1 MSGSSQPTS
10 QSVSPPVVK
19 GDATDLLNVKAG
31 EVTLFPGGPDNLYRL
46 QEGLIRIHT
55 VDDEGNGLTLRY
67 VKPGGF
73 FGEESLVGLPRRYFA
88 EAVTPSAIRVMSPA
102 TLTPQDNLTLTTHL
116 VEAMER
122 LYRSL
127 YRLSGKRLKAR
138 IAAELL
144 DLQDSAL
151 ATTGPGGE
159 AVVHITHDDLAAA
172 VGSVRETV
180 TKVVGELSRQGAIHA
195 GYGKISLTS
204 PAVLRTIAGE

>member
-1 MSGSSQPTS
+1 MNNAVQPNNYADVLTFI
-10 QSVSPPVVK
+10 P
-19 GDATDLLNVKAG
+19 G
-31 EVTLFPGGPDNLYRL
+31 EVVLFPGKPDNIYRVS
-46 QEGLIRIHT
+46 EGLIRIHT

-67 VKPGGF
+67 VKPGGY
-73 FGEESLVGLPRRYFA
+73 FGEEAICGIQRRYFA
-88 EAVTPSAIRVMSPA
+88 EAVTSSSVEVISPVTLSAEE
-102 TLTPQDNLTLTTHL
+102 NLDVTAHL

-151 ATTGPGGE
+151 ATTGARDE
-159 AVVHITHDDLAAA
+159 SVVHITHDDLAAA

-180 TKVVGELSRQGAIHA
+180 TKVVGELSREGAISA
-195 GYGKISLTS
+195 GYGKIALSNVDL
-204 PAVLRTIAGE
+204 LKDIAGE

>member
-1 MSGSSQPTS
+1 MSRTSHPSQLIPE
-10 QSVSPPVVK
+10 
-19 GDATDLLNVKAG
+19 GGYIDLLSVEAG
-31 EVTLFPGGPDNLYRL
+31 EVTLFPGDPDNLYRV
-46 QEGLIRIHT
+46 QEGLVRIHT

-67 VKPGGF
+67 VKPGGY
-73 FGEESLVGLPRRYFA
+73 FGEEALVGLQRRYFA
-88 EAVTPSAIRVMSPA
+88 EAVTSSSIEVMSPA
-102 TLTPQDNLTLTTHL
+102 TLGPQENLTLTTHL

-122 LYRSL
+122 LYRAL

-151 ATTGPGGE
+151 ATTGANGE
-159 AVVHITHDDLAAA
+159 AIVHITHDDLAAA

-195 GYGKISLTS
+195 GYGKIALVNLET
-204 PAVLRTIAGE
+204 LRTIAGE